1 MYSYVTFY
9 VFGKEDNITWHLVE
23 MYAGHVSESRVA
35 LVLGAYSYG
44 ALLQETNFILT
55 LTYFISPHL
64 LGYN

>member
-1 MYSYVTFY
+1 MYSYVIFY

-44 ALLQETNFILT
+44 ALSSGNKLN
-55 LTYFISPHL
+55 TYSNFISPHL